1 MSSVEQTFEE
11 RMEEELAKINPE
23 TLQYLEQLLE
33 ENEPGVKIVKNALDE
48 PISQETEKRLQP
60 RPPPR
65 QRKAR
70 KTQELLRRYDP
81 YPAQNI
87 RTVTDYQNEIL
98 DLFDDARHEGEE
110 SKKRR
115 YIRWR
120 VIRDLEKDLTP
131 NFMEKIRGNVTTSF
145 YIRHVFSYQ
154 LSNIE
159 DGTVIVYYTNH
170 GSRWINKLKRWK
182 NGCVKRRRNCLDSD
196 KIRRLS
202 TKVVL
207 DGEPLLGAGALPD

>member
-33 ENEPGVKIVKNALDE
+33 ENEPGVRKIVKNALDE

-81 YPAQNI
+81 YPAL
-87 RTVTDYQNEIL
+87 RTSEQ
-98 DLFDDARHEGEE
+98 
-110 SKKRR
+110 
-115 YIRWR
+115 
-120 VIRDLEKDLTP
+120 
-131 NFMEKIRGNVTTSF
+131 
-145 YIRHVFSYQ
+145 
-154 LSNIE
+154 
-159 DGTVIVYYTNH
+159 
-170 GSRWINKLKRWK
+170 
-182 NGCVKRRRNCLDSD
+182 
-196 KIRRLS
+196 
-202 TKVVL
+202 
-207 DGEPLLGAGALPD
+207 